1 MLAFLSIMRRT
12 LSALDSAGGRNAV
25 SRAQLQAAVDRLEMA
40 HRRVKDFTDDLAP
53 DEWFWHPA
61 EFMTHVAWQVGHLAV
76 STYNLCL
83 RRLRGRTQEDES
95 LIPEAFIEHFK
106 LGSKPVAGAEK
117 YPPIAEIQRV
127 YDAVHAQLLQ
137 ELAAL
142 ADEDVDVPVEQPH
155 PVFKTK
161 LGAVDYA
168 PSHEMVHI
176 GQIALLRRLMGKP
189 ALR

>member
-1 MLAFLSIMRRT
+1 M
-12 LSALDSAGGRNAV
+12 
-25 SRAQLQAAVDRLEMA
+25 SRSHLEAAIDRLEMT
-40 HRRVKDFTDDLAP
+40 HRRAKEFTDDLTP

-61 EFMTHVAWQVGHLAV
+61 EFTTHVAWQIGHLAV
-76 STYNLCL
+76 SDYNLCL
-83 RRLRGRTQEDES
+83 RRVRGRTQADQE
-95 LIPEAFIEHFK
+95 LIPDAFIEHFK
-106 LGSKPVAGAEK
+106 LGSKPVAGSEQH
-117 YPPIAEIQRV
+117 PPIAEIKRV
-127 YDAVHAQLLQ
+127 FDAVHGQILKELVALSDEQL
-137 ELAAL
+137 
-142 ADEDVDVPVEQPH
+142 DVPVEQPH

>member
-1 MLAFLSIMRRT
+1 MLAFVSIMRQT
-12 LSALDSAGGRNAV
+12 HTALDSAGERNAM
-25 SRAQLQAAVDRLEMA
+25 SRTRLQAAVDRLEMA
-40 HRRVKDFTDDLAP
+40 HRRVKDFTDDLTP

-61 EFMTHVAWQVGHLAV
+61 EFTTHVAWQVGHLAV
-76 STYNLCL
+76 STYNLSL
-83 RRLRGRTQEDES
+83 RRLRGRTKEDES
-95 LIPEAFIEHFK
+95 LIPDAFIEHFK
-106 LGSKPVAGAEK
+106 LGSQPVAGSEH
-117 YPPIAEIQRV
+117 YPPIAEIKRV
-127 YDAVHAQLLQ
+127 FDAVHAQTLK
-137 ELAAL
+137 ELAVL
-142 ADEDVDVPVEQPH
+142 ADKDLDIPVEQPH

>member
-1 MLAFLSIMRRT
+1 MSRT
-12 LSALDSAGGRNAV
+12 
-25 SRAQLQAAVDRLEMA
+25 QLEAATRRLEMA
-40 HRRVKDFTDDLAP
+40 NRRVKDFTNDLTP

-61 EFMTHVAWQVGHLAV
+61 EFTTHIAWQVGHLAV

-83 RRLRGRTQEDES
+83 RRLRGRTKADES
-95 LIPEAFIEHFK
+95 LISDAFIEHFK
-106 LGSKPVAGAEK
+106 LGSKPVAGAGN
-117 YPPIAEIQRV
+117 YPPVAEIQRV
-127 YDAVHAQLLQ
+127 YEAVHAQSLQ

-142 ADEDVDVPVEQPH
+142 ADKDVDVPVEQPH
-155 PVFKTK
+155 PVFTTK

-168 PSHEMVHI
+168 PGHEMVHI

>member
-1 MLAFLSIMRRT
+1 MSRT
-12 LSALDSAGGRNAV
+12 
-25 SRAQLQAAVDRLEMA
+25 QLEAATGRLEMA
-40 HRRVKDFTDDLAP
+40 NRRVKDFTNDLTP

-61 EFMTHVAWQVGHLAV
+61 EFTTHIAWQVGHLAV

-83 RRLRGRTQEDES
+83 RRLRGRTKADES
-95 LIPEAFIEHFK
+95 LISDAFIEYFK
-106 LGSKPVAGAEK
+106 LGSKPVAGAEN
-117 YPPIAEIQRV
+117 YPPVAEIQRV
-127 YDAVHAQLLQ
+127 YEAVHAQSLH

-142 ADEDVDVPVEQPH
+142 TDKYVDVPVEQPH
-155 PVFKTK
+155 PVFTTK

-168 PSHEMVHI
+168 PSHEMVHV

>member
-1 MLAFLSIMRRT
+1 
-12 LSALDSAGGRNAV
+12 
-25 SRAQLQAAVDRLEMA
+25 MA
-40 HRRVKDFTDDLAP
+40 HGRVHDFTKDLTP

-61 EFMTHVAWQVGHLAV
+61 EFTTHVAWQVGHLAV

-95 LIPEAFIEHFK
+95 LISDAFIEYFK
-106 LGSKPVAGAEK
+106 LGSKPVAGAET

-127 YDAVHAQLLQ
+127 YDAVHAQSLK
-137 ELAAL
+137 ELAVLNDAEL
-142 ADEDVDVPVEQPH
+142 DIPVEQPH

-161 LGAVDYA
+161 LGAIDYA
-168 PSHEMVHI
+168 PSHEMIHA

>member
-1 MLAFLSIMRRT
+1 MSRT
-12 LSALDSAGGRNAV
+12 R
-25 SRAQLQAAVDRLEMA
+25 LQAAVDRLEMA
-40 HRRVKDFTDDLAP
+40 RRRVEDFTDDLTP

-61 EFMTHVAWQVGHLAV
+61 EFTTHVAWQVGHLAV
-76 STYNLCL
+76 SEYNLCL
-83 RRLRGRTQEDES
+83 RRLRGRTQADET
-95 LIPEAFIEHFK
+95 LIPDSFIEHFK
-106 LGSKPVAGAEK
+106 LGSKPVAGSEN

-127 YDAVHAQLLQ
+127 SGAVHAQTLR

-142 ADEDVDVPVEQPH
+142 TDEELDVAVEQPH
-155 PVFKTK
+155 PVFQTK

-168 PSHEMVHI
+168 PSHEMVHV